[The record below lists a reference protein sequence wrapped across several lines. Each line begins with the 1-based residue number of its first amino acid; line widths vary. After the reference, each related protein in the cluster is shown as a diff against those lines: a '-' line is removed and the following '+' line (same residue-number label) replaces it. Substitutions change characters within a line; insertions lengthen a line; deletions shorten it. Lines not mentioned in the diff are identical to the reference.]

1 MVVQALSMN
10 INKILQLCV
19 VLGFEENKLIV
30 QYKLLDR
37 VQDVLIKKKK
47 KDRVQDGQS
56 RFKKSRAYVCL
67 QLHVW
72 MTEDKLGDVSTWLWW
87 VQGLENLWIL
97 GLDLLKKGLRL

>member
-19 VLGFEENKLIV
+19 VLGFEEDKLIV

-47 KDRVQDGQS
+47 RQS
-56 RFKKSRAYVCL
+56 AR
-67 QLHVW
+67 W
-72 MTEDKLGDVSTWLWW
+72 T
-87 VQGLENLWIL
+87 I
-97 GLDLLKKGLRL
+97 

>member
-19 VLGFEENKLIV
+19 VLGFEEDKLIV

-47 KDRVQDGQS
+47 KTECKMDNLDS
-56 RFKKSRAYVCL
+56 RNQGHMYVCSY
-67 QLHVW
+67 
-72 MTEDKLGDVSTWLWW
+72 MSG
-87 VQGLENLWIL
+87 
-97 GLDLLKKGLRL
+97 